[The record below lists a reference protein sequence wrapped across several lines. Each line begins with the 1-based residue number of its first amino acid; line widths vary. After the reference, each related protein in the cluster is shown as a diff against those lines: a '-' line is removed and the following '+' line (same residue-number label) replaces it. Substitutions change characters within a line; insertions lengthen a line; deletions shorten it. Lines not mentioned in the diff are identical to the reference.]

1 MFLVDRLILLGAI
14 LLVLGI
20 VSSKLSSRVGL
31 PVLVLFLGIGMLAGG
46 EGLGGIAF
54 ENYSLAHAVGTLAL
68 AIILFDGGLRTD
80 VARLRSVLAPALTL
94 ATVGVALTA
103 AIVALFAS
111 LLLGLPWTVALL
123 GASIVS
129 STDAAAVFAVFRAR
143 GMRVR
148 ERLAATLEVES
159 GSNDPMA
166 IFLTVACLEVLM
178 GGLSWGPDVILLF
191 LRQLVLGGAI
201 GWLVARGVAL
211 LVARI
216 DLDSAG
222 LYPVLLAAAGL
233 LAFGA
238 AAVAGGSGFL
248 AVYVAGIVLGGQ
260 RLPFRRAVFMFH
272 DGLAW
277 MAQIVMF
284 TLLGLL
290 SFPSRL
296 VAVSQPALL
305 VAAVLVFLARPIAVG
320 VCLLPFR
327 YSLREIAFVAWGGL
341 KGAVPIVLA
350 TYPLLRGLTGAE
362 TLFDMVFFAVLVSA
376 VTQGWT
382 LPFTARAL
390 GLDEGPGRE
399 SGVTLEITSLQDVDG
414 DIVEY
419 AVTERSRAAGQRVRE
434 LALPDG
440 VLIAMIV
447 RGKQVT
453 PPRGSTRIL
462 AGDDVFVLLRPAVRD
477 LVEHVFADAED
488 LAWQPAWSMEFPLRG
503 ATRVGEVEEFYGIR
517 IDAPPSQALGEF
529 LRARLDHPPA
539 QGDILVSGPLT
550 FIVRELADERIETI
564 GLVIDAPEPGGDD

>member
-1 MFLVDRLILLGAI
+1 MFPVDRLILLTAI

-20 VSSKLSSRVGL
+20 ASSKLSSRVGL

-54 ENYSLAHAVGTLAL
+54 ENYPLAHAVGTVAL
-68 AIILFDGGLRTD
+68 AVILFDGGLRTD
-80 VARLRSVLAPALTL
+80 IRRLRAVLAPAVTL

-103 AIVALFAS
+103 SIVALFAS

-143 GMRVR
+143 GTRVR
-148 ERLAATLEVES
+148 ERLSSTLEVES

-166 IFLTVACLEVLM
+166 VFLTLACLGVLF
-178 GGLSWGPDVILLF
+178 GELQWGPDIVWLF

-201 GWLVARGVAL
+201 GWLVARGTAIV
-211 LVARI
+211 VTRI
-216 DLDSAG
+216 GLDSAG
-222 LYPVLLAAAGL
+222 LYPVLTAAAGL

-248 AVYVAGIVLGGQ
+248 AVYVAGIVLGGR
-260 RLPFRRAVFMFH
+260 RLPFRQAVFMFH

-305 VAAVLVFLARPIAVG
+305 VAGVLVFLARPLAVA
-320 VCLLPFR
+320 VCLLPYR
-327 YSLREIAFVAWGGL
+327 YTMREIAFVAWGGL
-341 KGAVPIVLA
+341 KGAVPIILA

-362 TLFDMVFFAVLVSA
+362 TLFDMVFFAVVVSA

-382 LPFTARAL
+382 LPFAARAL
-390 GLDEGPGRE
+390 GLDEGQARE

-419 AVTERSRAAGQRVRE
+419 AVIERSRAAGLRVRD

-440 VLIAMIV
+440 VVIAMIV
-447 RGKQVT
+447 RDKQVI
-453 PPRGSTRIL
+453 PPRGSTRIEP
-462 AGDDVFVLLRPAVRD
+462 GDDVFVLLRPAVRD
-477 LVEHVFADAED
+477 LVEHVFADSGGD
-488 LAWQPAWSMEFPLRG
+488 GWQPTPAMEFPLRG
-503 ATRVGEVEEFYGIR
+503 TTRVGEVEEFYGIR
-517 IDAPPSQALGEF
+517 IDAPAGDTLDEYLRTALG
-529 LRARLDHPPA
+529 RRPAR
-539 QGDILVSGPLT
+539 GDTLVSGPLT
-550 FIVRELADERIETI
+550 FVIRELVEDRIETV
-564 GLVIDAPEPGGDD
+564 GLLIDGGR

>member
-1 MFLVDRLILLGAI
+1 MFPVDRLILLGAV

-20 VSSKLSSRVGL
+20 VSSKLSSRMGL
-31 PVLVLFLGIGMLAGG
+31 PVLVLFLGVGMLAGG
-46 EGLGGIAF
+46 EGLGGIGF
-54 ENYSLAHAVGTLAL
+54 ENYALAHAVGTLAL

-80 VARLRSVLAPALTL
+80 VARLRSVLAPAVTL

-111 LLLGLPWTVALL
+111 LLLGLPWIVALL

-129 STDAAAVFAVFRAR
+129 STDAAAVFAVFRSR

-178 GGLSWGPDVILLF
+178 GGLSWGPDIALLF
-191 LRQLVLGGAI
+191 LRQLLLGGAI
-201 GWLVARGVAL
+201 GWLVARGIAFV
-211 LVARI
+211 VARI
-216 DLDSAG
+216 GLDSAG
-222 LYPVLLAAAGL
+222 LYPVLTTAAGL
-233 LAFGA
+233 LAFGV

-248 AVYVAGIVLGGQ
+248 AVYVAGIVLGGR
-260 RLPFRRAVFMFH
+260 RLPFRRAVYMFH

-296 VAVSQPALL
+296 AAVSQPALL
-305 VAAVLVFLARPIAVG
+305 VAGVLVFLARPIAVG
-320 VCLLPFR
+320 ACLLPFR
-327 YSLREIAFVAWGGL
+327 YSPREIAFVAWGGL

-419 AVTERSRAAGQRVRE
+419 AVTERSRAAGQRVRD

-447 RGKQVT
+447 REKQVI

-462 AGDDVFVLLRPAVRD
+462 ADDDVFVLLRPAVRE
-477 LVEHVFADAED
+477 LVEHAFSDSEGAQ
-488 LAWQPAWSMEFPLRG
+488 WQPAVAIEFPLRG
-503 ATRVGEVEEFYGIR
+503 STRVGEVEEFYGVR
-517 IDAPPSQALGEF
+517 IDAPATQALGDF
-529 LRARLDHPPA
+529 LRERLDRSPA
-539 QGDILVSGPLT
+539 PGDTLVAGPLT
-550 FIVRELADERIETI
+550 LIVRELADERIETI
-564 GLVIDAPEPGGDD
+564 GLVIEAPDP